1 MTLLLWLVVGVVA
14 GVLAK
19 RVVPTMNKSSMIFA
33 ALIATVGAFFG
44 GFAGEISDA
53 GTTFMAEGIVAVI
66 GAGIVLFFYRQYLA
80 DLNTGL

>member
-1 MTLLLWLVVGVVA
+1 MTLLLWLVVGVVT

-19 RVVPTMNKSSMIFA
+19 RVVPAMNKSSMVFA

-44 GFAGEISDA
+44 GFAGEISGA
-53 GTTFMAEGIVAVI
+53 GTNLMTEAAVAII
-66 GAGIVLFFYRQYLA
+66 GAGVVLFFYRQYLS

>member
-19 RVVPTMNKSSMIFA
+19 RVVPTMNKSSMFFA

-44 GFAGEISDA
+44 GFAGEIS
-53 GTTFMAEGIVAVI
+53 GTGTNLMAEAVVAII

>member
-44 GFAGEISDA
+44 GFAGEISGA

>member
-1 MTLLLWLVVGVVA
+1 MTLLLWLVVGIVA

-44 GFAGEISDA
+44 GFAGEISGA
-53 GTTFMAEGIVAVI
+53 GVNLFAEAVVAII
-66 GAGIVLFFYRQYLA
+66 GAGIVLFFYRQYLS